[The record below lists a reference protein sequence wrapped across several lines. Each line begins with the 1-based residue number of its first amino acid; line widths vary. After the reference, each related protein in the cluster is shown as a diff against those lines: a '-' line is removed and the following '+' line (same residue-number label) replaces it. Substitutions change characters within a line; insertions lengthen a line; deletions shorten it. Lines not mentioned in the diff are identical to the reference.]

1 MKPGSLSTLRIVSA
15 VSLLSIASIPC
26 VLSAQTSDVAEEAA
40 RQTWRDTM
48 HTVEVPGTGC
58 FHAAFPS
65 TEWQRVECL
74 PAPGYRSA
82 LPQRRDEF
90 TLGNGSDYV
99 AAAPSGDHFSLV
111 AGTWPTVSGVTSES
125 TVNVPFGSGE
135 SDGIT
140 GKNQYTVQVNTN
152 FAHTAACKTYTNC
165 LAWQQYVISSDAP
178 VSLTSSKLS
187 DKTEVFIEY
196 WLIDYGSKSTQ
207 ACPSGFISAG
217 ADSEGPG
224 VDCVQNTSATAIYTG
239 QLPITDLAGLG
250 LSASATSGGT
260 DKATATYGGDA
271 YAATVADS
279 YTDIASGWTQAEYNI
294 LGNAGGAQAK
304 FNTGS
309 KLIGK
314 MALTYGSTTAPTC
327 EQPSA
332 VDGTTGE
339 TNNLSAVSCSV
350 AGGSAPYMEFTESH

>member
-1 MKPGSLSTLRIVSA
+1 MNRFRSISA
-15 VSLLSIASIPC
+15 LSLLALATLPC
-26 VLSAQTSDVAEEAA
+26 AVLAQTSDVAEEAA
-40 RQTWRDTM
+40 RQTWRDAM
-48 HTVEVPGTGC
+48 HKVAVPGEGC
-58 FHAAFPS
+58 YHASFPS

-74 PAPGYRSA
+74 QAPGYRSA
-82 LPQRRDEF
+82 LPSRRNEF

-99 AAAPSGDHFSLV
+99 AAAPSGKYFSLV

-125 TVNVPFGSGE
+125 TVNVPFGGGE

-140 GKNQYTVQVNTN
+140 GKNQYTVQINTN
-152 FAHTAACKTYTNC
+152 FAHTAACKTYTKC

-187 DKTEVFIEY
+187 GNTEVFIEY

-224 VDCVQNTSATAIYTG
+224 VDCVQNTSAVKIYTG
-239 QLPITDLAGLG
+239 QLPATDLAGLG
-250 LSASATSGGT
+250 LSGSATASGT

-271 YAATVADS
+271 YAASVADS
-279 YTDIASGWTQAEYNI
+279 YTDIASGWDQAEFNF
-294 LGNAGGAQAK
+294 LGNAGGAEAK
-304 FNTGS
+304 FNTGVT
-309 KLIGK
+309 LTAK

-339 TNNLSAVSCSV
+339 TNNLNAVSCSV
-350 AGGSAPYMEFTESH
+350 AGGSAPYMEFTESD